1 MRTVPAAPNLA
12 DAEAEFRNHRI
23 ELVSLGNQEIDFR
36 AVIRLASG
44 ARTPDET
51 AFFNAIRPVVEASPA
66 ALMVPKVLIIA
77 FVNYAVGKKRLTLR
91 RNVTAGPSSAPVT
104 IPVRETLPGGVTRNH
119 ALWRNLVPGEGW
131 LVSARFQPASGAA
144 VNIRDRCSAVGGDPS
159 LQVRVR
165 TAGLPAGAGTI
176 RLVVDVED
184 GFRNGRTY
192 SGTNLMIIA
201 TRANWQAR
209 AAAAQVQTI
218 IHELGHQFGF
228 APDGTDL
235 DRGPNQ
241 YTGHGHAGSHCSL
254 GAGVTP
260 AQAANPNFMY
270 WGLPGTCVMFGENSA
285 ARQNAFCADC
295 GPAMRKQDLCRE
307 WPMF

>member
-1 MRTVPAAPNLA
+1 
-12 DAEAEFRNHRI
+12 
-23 ELVSLGNQEIDFR
+23 
-36 AVIRLASG
+36 
-44 ARTPDET
+44 
-51 AFFNAIRPVVEASPA
+51 
-66 ALMVPKVLIIA
+66 
-77 FVNYAVGKKRLTLR
+77 
-91 RNVTAGPSSAPVT
+91 
-104 IPVRETLPGGVTRNH
+104 
-119 ALWRNLVPGEGW
+119 
-131 LVSARFQPASGAA
+131 
-144 VNIRDRCSAVGGDPS
+144 
-159 LQVRVR
+159 
-165 TAGLPAGAGTI
+165 
-176 RLVVDVED
+176 
-184 GFRNGRTY
+184 
-192 SGTNLMIIA
+192 MIIA